1 MAIYDFFLSRN
12 GAASTPQNYVGHTGR
27 LFYNSNTGEI
37 RISDGETAGGLPI
50 PITVATSTVL
60 GGVKLGPG
68 VVLNGD
74 GQIVIDSTG
83 LDFSF
88 GDFESTTPAGGAA
101 TLSSIG
107 ESQNIDIVSNGDG
120 YINIIGNLHVHRAA
134 DYNPETPDA
143 DGAVFAVKADGQ
155 IQMKVPLSDST
166 TGALEI
172 VGNDTGLF
180 LSPNQTGVILHVTG
194 NSGLV
199 SRSYFDANANYALL
213 AGRRYNGTQ
222 LAPRR
227 VLNNEIL
234 LRLVAQAAG
243 SATSNGNATFQ
254 TFGPARISFIA
265 NEDQTPTAQG
275 GRIAFEVTKNGTTAD
290 AVGTNTITVA
300 RMDAQD
306 GVTAT
311 KFNGPLTGNVTG
323 KADTAGNAGTA
334 TNGVVTTGSYSD
346 PSWLTISKSK
356 VGLSAV
362 ENTALSTWAGTS
374 YITTV
379 GTLGSLTVTNLIS
392 AKNYNGQSRD
402 AGTLGAAG
410 TLTIDFATDHNVL
423 VTLTTTATIAF
434 SNITAGKT
442 VTVMVKNATGNNR
455 AVTLGVVAGNT
466 SGGNAAPNVNDG
478 RTGVLVYRTF
488 GTATTDVYCEFN

>member
-1 MAIYDFFLSRN
+1 
-12 GAASTPQNYVGHTGR
+12 
-27 LFYNSNTGEI
+27 
-37 RISDGETAGGLPI
+37 
-50 PITVATSTVL
+50 
-60 GGVKLGPG
+60 
-68 VVLNGD
+68 
-74 GQIVIDSTG
+74 
-83 LDFSF
+83 
-88 GDFESTTPAGGAA
+88 
-101 TLSSIG
+101 
-107 ESQNIDIVSNGDG
+107 
-120 YINIIGNLHVHRAA
+120 
-134 DYNPETPDA
+134 
-143 DGAVFAVKADGQ
+143 
-155 IQMKVPLSDST
+155 
-166 TGALEI
+166 
-172 VGNDTGLF
+172 
-180 LSPNQTGVILHVTG
+180 
-194 NSGLV
+194 
-199 SRSYFDANANYALL
+199 
-213 AGRRYNGTQ
+213 
-222 LAPRR
+222 
-227 VLNNEIL
+227 
-234 LRLVAQAAG
+234 
-243 SATSNGNATFQ
+243 
-254 TFGPARISFIA
+254 
-265 NEDQTPTAQG
+265 
-275 GRIAFEVTKNGTTAD
+275 
-290 AVGTNTITVA
+290 
-300 RMDAQD
+300 MDAQD